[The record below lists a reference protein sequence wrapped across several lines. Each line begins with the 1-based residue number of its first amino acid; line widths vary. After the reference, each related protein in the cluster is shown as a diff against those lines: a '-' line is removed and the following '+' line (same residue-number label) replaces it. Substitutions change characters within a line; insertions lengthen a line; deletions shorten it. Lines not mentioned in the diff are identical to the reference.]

1 MRCLDLSF
9 YTPDVCLVRVFAKRA
24 ILELMPTHDQ
34 VNWSTLKLTKQQ
46 KQKAMARQSGLIK
59 LKGTLDNVNFYK
71 TKDGNLA
78 RMKTSVD
85 AKRIAND
92 PAFERTRENGKE
104 FGSSAASGKLLRDAV
119 RPMSM
124 NASDGRVTA
133 RMTKVMT
140 VIKNLDAVNDRGKRV
155 VSQGIQD
162 PEGVAALKGFDFN
175 KEALL
180 GSILYKPFTVD
191 PASGEIVIPNLV
203 PQMDISWPQG
213 ATHIQLSCG
222 FVGVDF
228 DTNEK
233 DLQISQMVNLPIDPT
248 ATTVTLTPAGAPA
261 VASTK
266 LFLLKIEFFQEVNG
280 NQYTLKNGAYNALK
294 VVEVA

>member
-1 MRCLDLSF
+1 
-9 YTPDVCLVRVFAKRA
+9 
-24 ILELMPTHDQ
+24 
-34 VNWSTLKLTKQQ
+34 
-46 KQKAMARQSGLIK
+46 
-59 LKGTLDNVNFYK
+59 
-71 TKDGNLA
+71 
-78 RMKTSVD
+78 
-85 AKRIAND
+85 
-92 PAFERTRENGKE
+92 
-104 FGSSAASGKLLRDAV
+104 
-119 RPMSM
+119 
-124 NASDGRVTA
+124 
-133 RMTKVMT
+133 
-140 VIKNLDAVNDRGKRV
+140 
-155 VSQGIQD
+155 QD

-180 GSILYKPFTVD
+180 GSILYKPFTVV

-261 VASTK
+261 VATTK

>member
-1 MRCLDLSF
+1 
-9 YTPDVCLVRVFAKRA
+9 
-24 ILELMPTHDQ
+24 
-34 VNWSTLKLTKQQ
+34 
-46 KQKAMARQSGLIK
+46 MARQSGLIK

-261 VASTK
+261 VATTK

>member
-1 MRCLDLSF
+1 
-9 YTPDVCLVRVFAKRA
+9 
-24 ILELMPTHDQ
+24 
-34 VNWSTLKLTKQQ
+34 
-46 KQKAMARQSGLIK
+46 MARQSGLIK

-248 ATTVTLTPAGAPA
+248 ATTVTLTPAVAPA
-261 VASTK
+261 VATTK